1 MAVNTIPWPTELTL
15 DQPAKVLKISFDDGL
30 HFEFSFEFLRVQSPS
45 AEVRGHGPG
54 QEVLQLN
61 KQDVGILELKPVGN
75 YGVQIVFNDGHDTG
89 IYSWAWLREIGEN
102 QPFLWGRYLE
112 QVAQLNAES
121 KP

>member
-112 QVAQLNAES
+112 LVAQHKAES
-121 KP
+121 KA

>member
-1 MAVNTIPWPTELTL
+1 MAANATPWPTELTL
-15 DQPAKVLKISFDDGL
+15 DQPAKTLKISFDDGL
-30 HFEFSFEFLRVQSPS
+30 NFEFTYEFLRVQSPS

-75 YGVQIVFNDGHDTG
+75 YGVQIVFDDGHDTG

-102 QPFLWGRYLE
+102 QPFLWGRYLDLVS
-112 QVAQLNAES
+112 QHNAES
-121 KP
+121 KA